1 MIQASFRVAGET
13 SAAPPLVGEGVG
25 EQALLVARG
34 DAVAGDGGD
43 LGRPGGGDGVVG
55 QLDEVDAGRTRA
67 GRRCWSCSRTRAR
80 AVLAKSWASSLCF
93 SVT

>member
-1 MIQASFRVAGET
+1 MIQASLRVAGET

-25 EQALLVARG
+25 EQALRVAGG

-55 QLDEVDAGRTRA
+55 QLDEVDAAGLGWPKMLVMYEILAARR
-67 GRRCWSCSRTRAR
+67 GRRSRGRR
-80 AVLAKSWASSLCF
+80 LCACR
-93 SVT
+93 